1 MECDDTLKIS
11 IALGVITW
19 TKNGSTAS
27 ETVYCIRKTKLS
39 VNQRNCL

>member
-19 TKNGSTAS
+19 TKMA
-27 ETVYCIRKTKLS
+27 VLLLKLS
-39 VNQRNCL
+39 IADEKRSCL